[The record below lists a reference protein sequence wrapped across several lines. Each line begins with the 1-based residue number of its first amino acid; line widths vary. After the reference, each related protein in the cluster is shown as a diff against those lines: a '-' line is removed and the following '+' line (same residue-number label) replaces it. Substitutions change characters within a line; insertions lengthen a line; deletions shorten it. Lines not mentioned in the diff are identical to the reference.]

1 MKTRKLKLKSIIK
14 SHLPNKKWD
23 ATFVYRDGHTKNV
36 PFGARKQ
43 INGKWGNMSDYTKH
57 KDKTRRARY
66 LKRHAG
72 MGESWNKP
80 DTAGALSK
88 WILWGPS
95 TSFRK
100 NVQTFKRRFNL

>member
-1 MKTRKLKLKSIIK
+1 MPRKTMKIRKSRK
-14 SHLPNKKWD
+14 PEKKYD
-23 ATFVYRDGHTKNV
+23 AVFTYPDGHTKTIS
-36 PFGARKQ
+36 FGAA
-43 INGKWGNMSDYTKH
+43 GMSDYTKH

-72 MGESWNKP
+72 MGEDWNKP